1 MVTAA
6 AAVGRPSLDLIASYG
21 AYLDDLPIAPRA
33 RWERRRV
40 ARRFL
45 ARYPDL
51 PAWMRRPTPARL
63 ADLHRFAA
71 WPFLTWCCLEQ
82 RVRPDLELLLAK
94 PGGVGL
100 PAAWAAHH
108 PDDVA
113 ALADA
118 GRVLGWSAN
127 WTRQVT
133 LLAASSLCLHAGK
146 RLAELTDADFASVL
160 GRLDD
165 LAAVSP
171 SARAHAYTRV
181 FALRQ
186 LCYQLGLVSTPPRKS
201 GPVARTPTEHAAT
214 IRQPDI
220 RTEVVRY
227 VTTISTTLRPTTVAG
242 RTKAL
247 LAFFD
252 YLAEHHPQVRRLDQ
266 LDRAAH
272 IEPYL
277 AWVRHRPWRGANG
290 QGRTVSLKVV
300 HQDIIDV
307 RCFFD
312 DIACWDWASAP
323 ARRLLFPS
331 DIPRLPEPMPRAL
344 PPDVDRAL
352 MAAVTGLDDRF
363 ARTGLQLLRATGMR
377 VGELL
382 DLELDCLLDFAAHGT
397 WLRVP
402 VGKLGTERMVPLE
415 PDTLAVLDTWIA
427 ARGPQRALPHPR
439 DGRPTEFLFLERGVR
454 PTGWRLRQ
462 GLIRAVAAADL
473 RGPNGAPLH
482 VTPHQLRHTFGTS
495 LINGGIGLP
504 ALMALMGHV
513 TPEMTL
519 RYAKLASPTI
529 RTAYQTAMNKIRNGQ
544 AFPLVANA
552 PAIRLPQRVEW
563 LHAEMLKTRLAAGYC
578 ARHQAAGACPYA
590 NICEQ
595 CDNFQPSPD
604 AADILSTQLRDVRT
618 LVHDAATRGWD
629 GEAARHTRVADSL
642 ESHLRRLRQQ
652 PHPDSS

>member
-1 MVTAA
+1 MGAATGGPPFPGPIPGSGRLDAPADPGPAGRPASAAGLAVPGLVLRGPSGTARPGAA
-6 AAVGRPSLDLIASYG
+6 AGQTGRRG
-21 AYLDDLPIAPRA
+21 A
-33 RWERRRV
+33 
-40 ARRFL
+40 
-45 ARYPDL
+45 
-51 PAWMRRPTPARL
+51 
-63 ADLHRFAA
+63 AA
-71 WPFLTWCCLEQ
+71 T
-82 RVRPDLELLLAK
+82 
-94 PGGVGL
+94 
-100 PAAWAAHH
+100 WAAKH

-118 GRVLGWSAN
+118 GRVLGWSVN

-133 LLAASSLCLHAGK
+133 LLAASSVCLHAGK
-146 RLAELTDADFASVL
+146 RLTELADADFTCVL
-160 GRLDD
+160 DQLDG

-171 SARAHAYTRV
+171 SARAHAHKRV

-186 LCYQLGLVSTPPRKS
+186 LCYQLGMVTTPPRKS
-201 GPVARTPTEHAAT
+201 GPVARTPVEHAGT
-214 IRQPDI
+214 IRQPEI

-227 VTTISTTLRPTTVAG
+227 ATTISTTLRPTTVAG
-242 RTKAL
+242 RIKAL

-272 IEPYL
+272 IEAYL
-277 AWVRHRPWRGANG
+277 VWVRHRPWRGANG
-290 QGRTVSLKVV
+290 RGRHVSLSVV
-300 HQDIIDV
+300 HQDIVDV

-312 DIACWDWASAP
+312 DIACWGWASAP
-323 ARRLLFPS
+323 ARRLLFTS

-344 PPDVDRAL
+344 APDVDRTL
-352 MAAVTGLDDRF
+352 MAAIADLDDRF
-363 ARTGLQLLRATGMR
+363 TRTGLQLLRATGLR

-382 DLELDCLLDFAAHGT
+382 DLELDCLLDFAGHGT

-402 VGKLGTERMVPLE
+402 VGKLGTERVVPLE
-415 PDTLAVLDTWIA
+415 PDILTVIDTWIA
-427 ARGPQRALPHPR
+427 ARGPQRAIPHPR
-439 DGRPTEFLFLERGVR
+439 DGRPTEFLFLERGIR

-473 RGPNGAPLH
+473 RGPTGDLLH
-482 VTPHQLRHTFGTS
+482 ITPHQLRHTFGTS
-495 LINGGIGLP
+495 LINGGMGLP
-504 ALMALMGHV
+504 TLMALMGHV

-529 RTAYQTAMNKIRNGQ
+529 RTAYQAAMEKIRDGQ
-544 AFPLVANA
+544 ALPVAATA
-552 PAIRLPQRVEW
+552 PAAAVPDHVQW
-563 LHAEMLKTRLAAGYC
+563 LHAEMVKTRLAAGYC

-595 CDNFQPSPD
+595 CDNFVPAPD
-604 AADILSTQLRDVRT
+604 DADILSAQLRDVRT
-618 LVHDAATRGWD
+618 LGHDAATRGWD
-629 GEAARHTRVADSL
+629 GENARHSRVADNL